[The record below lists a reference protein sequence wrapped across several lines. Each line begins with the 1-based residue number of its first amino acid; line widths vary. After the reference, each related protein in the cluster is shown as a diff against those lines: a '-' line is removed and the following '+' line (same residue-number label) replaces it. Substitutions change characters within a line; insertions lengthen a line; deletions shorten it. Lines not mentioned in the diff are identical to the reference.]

1 MSTWLIHL
9 YVDCYKPLESSIYH
23 FFYLLFL
30 FVYDVVFPL
39 FSLLLIKILL
49 LRPYE
54 SIKTS
59 DSYYNQDDS
68 RKPPN

>member
-1 MSTWLIHL
+1 MLIVTSL
-9 YVDCYKPLESSIYH
+9 LNPLFTV

-30 FVYDVVFPL
+30 FVYNVVLPL
-39 FSLLLIKILL
+39 FSLLLIKIPL

>member
-1 MSTWLIHL
+1 MLIVTGL
-9 YVDCYKPLESSIYH
+9 LNPLFTYFFFI

-30 FVYDVVFPL
+30 LFLFVCNAGLLL
-39 FSLLLIKILL
+39 FSLLLIGILL

-59 DSYYNQDDS
+59 DSYYNHDDS
-68 RKPPN
+68 RKPSN